1 MPAVPPSTKRSKKSS
16 TQTPAKPSPKRA
28 AKSVAPQASAEDL
41 LRLDRQVCF
50 PIYAAS
56 RLVTR
61 RYQPLLEPFGITY
74 PQYIVLMILWEDA
87 PCTVSRVVERA
98 LLNTNT
104 LTPLLKRLEQL
115 GYVTRQRSTSD
126 ERVVEIDLTKAGRAL
141 HGQCACVP
149 VELMKRTPF
158 PVEKLVAL
166 KGLLEELIVS
176 LGDAGEMSEDSSGTD
191 N

>member
-1 MPAVPPSTKRSKKSS
+1 MPEVPTLPES
-16 TQTPAKPSPKRA
+16 PAD
-28 AKSVAPQASAEDL
+28 DL

-50 PIYAAS
+50 PLYAAS

-87 PCTVSRVVERA
+87 PCTVSHIVERA

-115 GYVTRQRSTSD
+115 GYVTRQRRRRD
-126 ERVVEIDLTKAGRAL
+126 ERVVEISLTETGHAL
-141 HGQCACVP
+141 RVQAACVP

-158 PVEKLVAL
+158 PVEKLVTL
-166 KGLLEELIVS
+166 KGLLDELIAS
-176 LGDAGEMSEDSSGTD
+176 LGADVAEEADAE
-191 N
+191 

>member
-1 MPAVPPSTKRSKKSS
+1 MPEVPNLPEF
-16 TQTPAKPSPKRA
+16 PAD
-28 AKSVAPQASAEDL
+28 DL

-50 PIYAAS
+50 PLYAAS

-87 PCTVSRVVERA
+87 PCTVSHIVERA

-115 GYVTRQRSTSD
+115 GYVTRQRRSSD
-126 ERVVEIDLTKAGRAL
+126 ERVVEISLTDAGRAL
-141 HGQCACVP
+141 RAQAACVP

-158 PVEKLVAL
+158 PIEKLVTL
-166 KGLLEELIVS
+166 KGLLDELIAS
-176 LGDAGEMSEDSSGTD
+176 MGDDAVREADSE
-191 N
+191 